1 MNPLTDKS
9 PDSKRRQKSVP
20 MMLGVPVAPEL
31 ITPPPPPP
39 PIKNRFAAESLAS
52 PLLRSTSTLAASP
65 SAQAPKP
72 DAAQEYVS
80 IADGSEKTSAFNRC
94 RHRTSDSRRRI
105 NSGEG
110 SASSAAPLGVPVS
123 LALLTFAADN
133 RVEAQ
138 TLAVASPRNTDIT
151 AADASS
157 ALARIDIH
165 RGASRRCASV
175 FCPRRHPV
183 RALRWLATLFSRGLQ
198 HENDSY
204 LGFDFARRR
213 PLCR

>member
-1 MNPLTDKS
+1 MNPSTDKS
-9 PDSKRRQKSVP
+9 PDSKRRPKSAPVV
-20 MMLGVPVAPEL
+20 LGVPVAPEF
-31 ITPPPPPP
+31 ITPPPPPLRD
-39 PIKNRFAAESLAS
+39 RFAAESLAS
-52 PLLRSTSTLAASP
+52 PLLRSLSTLAAPP

-80 IADGSEKTSAFNRC
+80 IADGSEKTSAFNRR

-105 NSGEG
+105 NSGEV

-133 RVEAQ
+133 HVEAQ
-138 TLAVASPRNTDIT
+138 TLALASPRNTDIT

-175 FCPRRHPV
+175 FSSPTACRQGSPVARHLV
-183 RALRWLATLFSRGLQ
+183 FKRTST
-198 HENDSY
+198 
-204 LGFDFARRR
+204 
-213 PLCR
+213 